1 MFCARSKSFPLFRA
15 SANVPRM
22 NFKEELNEEQY
33 AAVTA
38 PDGAALVVAAAG
50 TGKTRTL
57 IYRLA
62 YLVTEKNVQP
72 WEVLL
77 LTFTNKA
84 AKEMLS
90 RAETLVQRRFN
101 SGYSGTFHSFANRLL
116 RSHADSIGFG
126 KDFTILDSDDAK
138 KLMRACIDELD
149 VEKKHFPKPDVLL
162 SLFGVVSGR
171 MGDLSAA
178 VDERFEHTEV
188 NAELILKAHTR
199 YQQRKQESNSMDFDD
214 LLIFAQRLL
223 AKHERIRTFY
233 QEEFKYVL
241 VDEYQDT
248 NAIQAALVNLLVKSH
263 GNLMV
268 VGDDFQSIYSWRGAD
283 FRNFLD
289 FEKFYPGAKTFKLQI
304 NYRSTPEILEVANE
318 IIAGN
323 PDQFQKELQAVRE
336 NGALPHLTKIRDG
349 SVQARYVIEKARE
362 LNRRGIPLSEICVLY
377 RSHFHAME
385 LQMELAREQMLYVV
399 TSGVRFFEQ
408 AHIKDVCIVLRLLIN
423 PSDEMAFTR
432 LIEMLPR
439 VGKKGSHKIFR
450 KLGGRVNLQREETH
464 EELIAALPAVARE
477 GWDAIKPVFLAYR
490 EENLQNDPGEI
501 IFRFNKAF
509 YTEYMVENFDNHK
522 FRSEDLDGLI
532 DFTVKFDSTETFLS
546 EIALLSNLDNEGGKA
561 PSDDENEDALRLST
575 IHQAKGLEWKAV
587 FVLFLNEDM
596 FPSKKAIEEA
606 GDAEERRLFYVA
618 VTRAEDQLFLCSPL
632 VRRQR
637 DGGMIFLDPSRFL
650 AEIPEDLLTEDRGF
664 F

>member
-1 MFCARSKSFPLFRA
+1 
-15 SANVPRM
+15 M
-22 NFKEELNEEQY
+22 NFKDELNEEQY

-38 PDGAALVVAAAG
+38 PDGASLVVAAAG

-62 YLVTEKNVQP
+62 YLVTEKHVQP

-90 RAETLVQRRFN
+90 RAEELVERRFN

-116 RSHADSIGFG
+116 RSHADTLGFG
-126 KDFTILDSDDAK
+126 KDYTILDADDAK
-138 KLMRACIDELD
+138 KLMRACSEEIGVD
-149 VEKKHFPKPDVLL
+149 KKHFPKPEVLL

-178 VDERFEHTEV
+178 VDEQFEYSEV
-188 NAELILKAHTR
+188 DADEVLKVHAR
-199 YQQRKQESNSMDFDD
+199 YQQRKKESNAMDFDD
-214 LLIFAQRLL
+214 LLIHAHKLL
-223 AKHERIRTFY
+223 LENERIRNFY

-248 NAIQAALVNLLVKSH
+248 NAIQAQLVHLLVKTH

-283 FRNFLD
+283 FRNFLG
-289 FEKFYPGAKTFKLQI
+289 FEKNYPDAQTFKLQI
-304 NYRSTPEILEVANE
+304 NYRSTPEILDVANE
-318 IIAGN
+318 VIAGN
-323 PDQFQKELQAVRE
+323 PEQFQKELRAVRE
-336 NGALPHLTKIRDG
+336 SSAMPHLVKIRDG

-362 LNRRGIPLSEICVLY
+362 LHRRGIPYSEICVLY

-385 LQMELAREQMLYVV
+385 LQMELARAQMPYVV

-408 AHIKDVCIVLRLLIN
+408 AHIKDVCTVLRLLVN
-423 PSDEMAFTR
+423 PSDELAFSR
-432 LIEMLPR
+432 LLEMFPK
-439 VGKKGSHKIFR
+439 VGQKTSHKIFR
-450 KLGGRVNLQREETH
+450 KLGSRVNLQRPETH
-464 EELIAALPAVARE
+464 EELMAALPAAARGE
-477 GWDAIKPVFLAYR
+477 WEKVKEVFIAYR
-490 EENLQNDPGEI
+490 EENLSTDPGEV
-501 IFRFNKAF
+501 IFRFCKAF
-509 YTEYMVENFDNHK
+509 YKEYMVENFDNHK
-522 FRSEDLDGLI
+522 FRQEDLDGLI
-532 DFTVKFDSTETFLS
+532 DFTVKFDSTESFLS
-546 EIALLSNLDNEGGKA
+546 EIALLTNLDADSGKA
-561 PSDDENEDALRLST
+561 PSEEEDRDSIRLST
-575 IHQAKGLEWKAV
+575 VHQAKGLEWKAV
-587 FVLFLNEDM
+587 FVLFVNEEM
-596 FPSKKAIEEA
+596 FPSKKSVEEA

-618 VTRAEDQLFLCSPL
+618 VTRAEDELFLCSPM

-650 AEIPEDLLTEDRGF
+650 TEIPEDLLQVDGGGF
-664 F
+664 Y

>member
-1 MFCARSKSFPLFRA
+1 MDFQ
-15 SANVPRM
+15 
-22 NFKEELNEEQY
+22 EDLNEEQF
-33 AAVTA
+33 AAVIA
-38 PDGAALVVAAAG
+38 PDGPALVVAAAG

-62 YLVTEKNVQP
+62 WLATEKNIQP

-84 AKEMLS
+84 AKEMLT
-90 RAETLVQRRFN
+90 RAEELVQRRFN

-116 RSHADSIGFG
+116 RSHADAVGFG
-126 KDFTILDSDDAK
+126 KDFTILDQDDAK
-138 KLMRACIDELD
+138 KLVRACADEVG

-178 VDERFEHTEV
+178 VDERFEYTEV
-188 NAELILKAHTR
+188 DADDVLKVHAK
-199 YQQRKQESNSMDFDD
+199 YQQRKKDSNSMDFDD
-214 LLIFAQRLL
+214 LLIYARKLL
-223 AKHERIRTFY
+223 AEHEKIRTFY

-248 NAIQAALVNLLVKSH
+248 NAIQAELVHLLVKAH

-289 FEKFYPGAKTFKLQI
+289 FDKAYPGAQTFKLQI
-304 NYRSTPEILEVANE
+304 NYRSTPEILDVANE
-318 IIAGN
+318 VIAGN
-323 PDQFQKELQAVRE
+323 PEQFQKELQAVRE
-336 NGALPHLTKIRDG
+336 NGAMPHLAKLRDG
-349 SVQARYVIEKARE
+349 SVQARYVIGKAQE
-362 LNRRGIPLSEICVLY
+362 LNRQGIPFSEICVLY

-385 LQMELAREQMLYVV
+385 LQMELARAQMQYTV

-408 AHIKDVCIVLRLLIN
+408 AHVKDVCTVLRLLVN
-423 PSDEMAFTR
+423 PSDELAFAR
-432 LIEMLPR
+432 LVEMIPK
-439 VGKKGSHKIFR
+439 VGKKTSHKVFQ

-464 EELIAALPAVARE
+464 EQLIAALPAAARDE
-477 GWDAIKPVFLAYR
+477 WEKIKPVFLAYR
-490 EENLQNDPGEI
+490 EENLQDDPGEV

-522 FRSEDLDGLI
+522 FRAEDLDGLV
-532 DFTVKFDSTETFLS
+532 DFTVKFDSTESFLS
-546 EIALLSNLDNEGGKA
+546 EIALLTNLDADSGKA
-561 PSDDENEDALRLST
+561 PSDEENEDALRLST
-575 IHQAKGLEWKAV
+575 VHQAKGLEWKAV
-587 FVLFLNEDM
+587 FVLFVNEDM
-596 FPSKKAIEEA
+596 FPNKKAIEES

-618 VTRAEDQLFLCSPL
+618 VTRAEDELFLCSPM

-650 AEIPEDLLTEDRGF
+650 EEIPEALLQPDSGF
-664 F
+664 Y

>member
-1 MFCARSKSFPLFRA
+1 
-15 SANVPRM
+15 M
-22 NFKEELNEEQY
+22 NFKTELNEEQY

-38 PDGAALVVAAAG
+38 PDGPALVVAAAG

-62 YLVTEKNVQP
+62 YLVTEKNIQP
-72 WEVLL
+72 REVLL

-90 RAETLVQRRFN
+90 RAEELVHQRFN

-116 RSHADSIGFG
+116 RSHADTIGFNR
-126 KDFTILDSDDAK
+126 DFTILDADDAK

-178 VDERFEHTEV
+178 VDEQYEQTDV
-188 NAELILKAHTR
+188 DPDLVLKTHTR
-199 YQQRKQESNSMDFDD
+199 YQERKHESNAMDFDD
-214 LLIFAQRLL
+214 LLIYAQKLL
-223 AKHERIRTFY
+223 AENERIRTFY
-233 QEEFKYVL
+233 QDEFKYVL

-248 NAIQAALVNLLVKSH
+248 NAIQAALVNHLVATH

-289 FEKFYPGAKTFKLQI
+289 FEKFYPGAKTFKLQT
-304 NYRSTPEILEVANE
+304 NYRSTPEILDVANE
-318 IIAGN
+318 VISGN
-323 PDQFQKELQAVRE
+323 PEQFQKELRAVRE
-336 NGALPHLTKIRDG
+336 SRNKPYLIKIRDG
-349 SVQARYVIEKARE
+349 STQARFVIEKAQE
-362 LNRRGIPLSEICVLY
+362 LARQGTPLSEICVLY

-385 LQMELAREQMLYVV
+385 LQMELARAQMPYVV

-408 AHIKDVCIVLRLLIN
+408 AHIKDVITVLQLLIN
-423 PSDEMAFTR
+423 PSNELAFSR
-432 LIEMLPR
+432 LVEMLPR

-450 KLGGRVNLQREETH
+450 KLGGRVNLQRAETH
-464 EELIAALPAVARE
+464 DDLMAALPKVARE
-477 GWDAIKPVFLAYR
+477 EWAKIKDVFLAYQ
-490 EENLQNDPGEI
+490 EENLSNDPGEV
-501 IFRFNKAF
+501 IFRFNKVF
-509 YTEYMVENFDNHK
+509 YKEYMVENFDNHK

-532 DFTVKFDSTETFLS
+532 DFTVKFASTEAFLS
-546 EIALLSNLDNEGGKA
+546 EIALLTNLDSDSNKA
-561 PSDDENEDALRLST
+561 PDEDENADSIRLST
-575 IHQAKGLEWKAV
+575 VHQAKGLEWKAV
-587 FVLFLNEDM
+587 FILFANEEM
-596 FPSKKAIEEA
+596 FPSKKAIEES

-618 VTRAEDQLFLCSPL
+618 VTRAEDELFLCSPL

-650 AEIPEDLLTEDRGF
+650 SEIPEEFLQEGRGF
-664 F
+664 Y

>member
-1 MFCARSKSFPLFRA
+1 
-15 SANVPRM
+15 M
-22 NFKEELNEEQY
+22 NFQEELNEEQL

-38 PDGAALVVAAAG
+38 PDGPALVVAAAG

-62 YLVTEKNVQP
+62 YLATEKNVQP

-90 RAETLVQRRFN
+90 RAEALVQRRFN

-116 RSHADSIGFG
+116 RSHADVVGFG
-126 KDFTILDSDDAK
+126 KDYTILDADDAK

-149 VEKKHFPKPDVLL
+149 VEKKHFPKPEVLL

-178 VDERFEHTEV
+178 VDERFEYTEV
-188 NAELILKAHTR
+188 DADQVLKVHAR
-199 YQQRKQESNSMDFDD
+199 YQARKRESNAMDFDD
-214 LLIFAQRLL
+214 LLIYAHKLL
-223 AKHERIRTFY
+223 AENEKIRGFY
-233 QEEFKYVL
+233 QDEFKYVL

-248 NAIQAALVNLLVKSH
+248 NAIQAELVHLLVKAH

-289 FEKFYPGAKTFKLQI
+289 FDKAYPDAKTFKLQI
-304 NYRSTPEILEVANE
+304 NYRSTPEILDVANE
-318 IIAGN
+318 VIAGN
-323 PDQFQKELQAVRE
+323 PEQFQKELQAVRE
-336 NGALPHLTKIRDG
+336 NGAMPHLAKLRDG
-349 SVQARYVIEKARE
+349 SVQARYVIGKAQE
-362 LNRRGIPLSEICVLY
+362 LNRQGIPLSEICVLY

-385 LQMELAREQMLYVV
+385 LQMELAREQMQYVV

-408 AHIKDVCIVLRLLIN
+408 AHVKDVCTVLRLLVN
-423 PSDEMAFTR
+423 PSDELAFTR
-432 LIEMLPR
+432 LVEMFPK
-439 VGKKGSHKIFR
+439 VGKKTSHKIFR
-450 KLGGRVNLQREETH
+450 QLNGRVNLQRKETH
-464 EELIAALPAVARE
+464 EQLIAALPAAARNE
-477 GWDAIKPVFLAYR
+477 WEKIKPVFLAYR
-490 EENLQNDPGEI
+490 EEDLQDDPGEI
-501 IFRFNKAF
+501 IFRFNKVF

-522 FRSEDLDGLI
+522 FRAEDLDGLI
-532 DFTVKFDSTETFLS
+532 DFTVKFDSTESFLS
-546 EIALLSNLDNEGGKA
+546 EIALLSNLDAEGGKA
-561 PSDDENEDALRLST
+561 PSEEENEDALRLST
-575 IHQAKGLEWKAV
+575 VHQAKGLEWKAV
-587 FVLFLNEDM
+587 FVLFVNEDM
-596 FPSKKAIEEA
+596 FPNKKAIEES

-618 VTRAEDQLFLCSPL
+618 VTRAEDELFLCSPM

-637 DGGMIFLDPSRFL
+637 DGGVIFLDPSRFL
-650 AEIPEDLLTEDRGF
+650 EEIPEDLLQEDGGF

>member
-1 MFCARSKSFPLFRA
+1 
-15 SANVPRM
+15 M
-22 NFKEELNEEQY
+22 NFHEELNEEQY

-38 PDGAALVVAAAG
+38 PDGPALVVAAAG

-62 YLVTEKNVQP
+62 YLATEKNVQP

-84 AKEMLS
+84 AKEMLT
-90 RAETLVQRRFN
+90 RAEALVQRRFN

-116 RSHADSIGFG
+116 RSHADTLGYG
-126 KDFTILDSDDAK
+126 KDYTILDADDAK
-138 KLMRACIDELD
+138 KLVRACADEVG
-149 VEKKHFPKPDVLL
+149 VEKKHFPKPEVLL

-178 VDERFEHTEV
+178 VDERFEYTEV
-188 NAELILKAHTR
+188 DAEQVLRVHAR
-199 YQQRKQESNSMDFDD
+199 YQQKKRESNAMDFDD
-214 LLIFAQRLL
+214 LLINAHKLL
-223 AKHERIRTFY
+223 VDNERIRSFY
-233 QEEFKYVL
+233 QDEFKYVL

-248 NAIQAALVNLLVKSH
+248 NAIQAELVHMLVKEH
-263 GNLMV
+263 GNIMV

-289 FEKFYPGAKTFKLQI
+289 FDRAYPGAKTYKLQV

-318 IIAGN
+318 VIAGN
-323 PDQFQKELQAVRE
+323 PEQFQKELQAVRE
-336 NGALPHLTKIRDG
+336 SLALPKLAKLRDG
-349 SVQARYVIEKARE
+349 SVQARYVIEKAHE
-362 LNRRGIPLSEICVLY
+362 LHRRGIPYAEICVLY

-385 LQMELAREQMLYVV
+385 LQMELARAQLPYVV

-408 AHIKDVCIVLRLLIN
+408 AHVKDVLTVLRLLVN
-423 PSDEMAFTR
+423 PSDELAFSR
-432 LIEMLPR
+432 LVQLLPK
-439 VGKKGSHKIFR
+439 VGARTAQKIFR
-450 KLGGRVNLQREETH
+450 KFGGRINLQRPEIH
-464 EELIAALPAVARE
+464 EELTVALPAAARE
-477 GWDAIKPVFLAYR
+477 GWEAIKPVFLAYR
-490 EENLQNDPGEI
+490 EEELGSDPSEV

-509 YTEYMVENFDNHK
+509 YSEYMVENFDNHK
-522 FRSEDLDGLI
+522 FRQEDLDGLI
-532 DFTVKFDSTETFLS
+532 DFTVKFDTTEAFLS
-546 EIALLSNLDNEGGKA
+546 EIALLTNLDAESGNA
-561 PSDDENEDALRLST
+561 PSDDEPDDALRLST
-575 IHQAKGLEWKAV
+575 VHQAKGLEWKAV
-587 FVLFLNEDM
+587 FVLFVNEDM
-596 FPSKKAIEEA
+596 FPSKKSVEES

-618 VTRAEDQLFLCSPL
+618 VTRAEDELFLCSPM

-650 AEIPEDLLTEDRGF
+650 TEIPEDLLQDDGGF

>member
-1 MFCARSKSFPLFRA
+1 
-15 SANVPRM
+15 M
-22 NFKEELNEEQY
+22 NFKDELNEEQY

-84 AKEMLS
+84 AKEMLT

-126 KDFTILDSDDAK
+126 KDFTILDADDAK
-138 KLMRACIDELD
+138 KLMRSCADELEMD
-149 VEKKHFPKPDVLL
+149 KKHFPKPDVLL

-178 VDERFEHTEV
+178 VDERFEHSEV
-188 NAELILKAHTR
+188 APDDVLNVHAR
-199 YQQRKQESNSMDFDD
+199 YQSRKKDSNSMDFDD
-214 LLIFAQRLL
+214 LLFYAYKLL
-223 AKHERIRTFY
+223 AENGKIRGFY
-233 QEEFKYVL
+233 QDEFKYVL

-248 NAIQAALVNLLVKSH
+248 NAIQAGLVNLLVQAH

-289 FEKFYPGAKTFKLQI
+289 FEKAYPGAQTFKLQI

-318 IIAGN
+318 VIAGN

-336 NGALPHLTKIRDG
+336 SQAMPHLAKMRDG
-349 SVQARYVIEKARE
+349 SVQARYVIERAME
-362 LNRRGIPLSEICVLY
+362 LNRKGTPLSEICILY
-377 RSHFHAME
+377 RAHFHAME
-385 LQMELAREQMLYVV
+385 LQMELARAQMPYVV

-408 AHIKDVCIVLRLLIN
+408 AHVKDVCTVLKLLIN
-423 PSDEMAFTR
+423 PSDELAFTR
-432 LIEMLPR
+432 LVEMLPR
-439 VGKKGSHKIFR
+439 VGKKGSHKIFH
-450 KLGGRVNLQREETH
+450 KLGGRVNLLRPETH
-464 EELIAALPAVARE
+464 EQLLAALPAVARE
-477 GWDAIKPVFLAYR
+477 GWESIKPIFLAYR
-490 EENLQNDPGEI
+490 DEKLETDPGEI

-522 FRSEDLDGLI
+522 FRTEDLDGLI
-532 DFTVKFDSTETFLS
+532 DFTVKFDSTEAFLS
-546 EIALLSNLDNEGGKA
+546 EIALLSNLDNDGSKA
-561 PSDDENEDALRLST
+561 PSEEETQDALRLST

-587 FVLFLNEDM
+587 FILFLNEDM

-606 GDAEERRLFYVA
+606 GDSEERRLFYVA
-618 VTRAEDQLFLCSPL
+618 VTRAEDELFLCSPM

-650 AEIPEDLLTEDRGF
+650 EEIPEDLLTEDRGF